1 MITFDWTD
9 ERVTRLK
16 ELWAEGASGSVIAR
30 LFGTSRNSVIGKA
43 HRLKLPA
50 KSRQSS
56 MGPKRIRSRKPRRKP
71 LTPAPTPA
79 EDIVVPISLNVSL
92 MALND
97 SMCKWP
103 IGDPCAE
110 GFHFCGHK
118 NFNGLPYCEYH
129 SRVAYQPA
137 GRRAAA

>member
-1 MITFDWTD
+1 VRAPSLHRPSRHYVSGNTA
-9 ERVTRLK
+9 LK
-16 ELWAEGASGSVIAR
+16 AY
-30 LFGTSRNSVIGKA
+30 A
-43 HRLKLPA
+43 HPA
-50 KSRQSS
+50 
-56 MGPKRIRSRKPRRKP
+56 PRRLP
-71 LTPAPTPA
+71 SPVPI

-103 IGDPCAE
+103 FGDPGAD

-129 SRVAYQPA
+129 SRVAYQPVND
-137 GRRAAA
+137 RRRDRDRRGEY